1 MPYQLKSALNIMLKP
16 KLILLTLVALLTT
29 SIASSQEINSLH
41 DSLTNELEKAK
52 IPEEQ
57 IKILYDLFD
66 ISLRRDEMQST
77 GFKIYDIAHKT
88 NNVPVQIDIL
98 KQLANLYLR
107 NDSILVEIRSRIM
120 ALPESDDQKE
130 ALAFVNIRRV
140 LSQLWYADE
149 YTRQMR
155 LSKIIKNYS
164 DNKPTDIYE
173 QIERVFSMLIFLGF
187 DTNNELTSQNIVKL
201 KILIDKLPE
210 RHYALRNML
219 YTMAAIMYT
228 QNENPEKAVEVERKL
243 LNIMSS
249 LSKKY
254 KQEGRKYRNFADS
267 YYNSY
272 RRLLSNYPALT
283 LDEVN
288 HYYAQILRMAEES
301 PRIKLNLEIDPRP
314 KAYYL
319 LAHERY
325 DEAIPM
331 LKKIKEDPRNSTL
344 RLPLLKA
351 IRHAAAQIGD
361 SATIRNSAMEY
372 CDLLENYIKLN
383 AADHYK
389 ELQILYDLENL
400 RSKNNN
406 LEIEKRETEI
416 EFHRNWIIT
425 GIGAIILLLAILLIV
440 YKSYVKTKS
449 LTLKLES
456 SNEMLRKERD
466 NLEKAK
472 KELVKSADLAINAEQ
487 QKNDFINNIS
497 HEIKQPLDAIVEY
510 SQLIVDNTRNGN
522 KHLDNFASM
531 VSLNSDLLMT
541 LVNDILDTSML
552 ENGKMTINVRPASV
566 NQICTMAIN
575 STAKLVNKN
584 VTLKYLNENDPD
596 RPIFT
601 DQQRVEQ
608 VLLNL
613 ISNAAKFTSE
623 GSITLEYDINTLKHE
638 LRFIVTDTGIGIP
651 KGKEE
656 TIFKRFEKLDP
667 YAQGTGLG
675 LHISR
680 LIAQLLGGSIR
691 LDTTYHS
698 GARFIFTIPTDR
710 RNSSL

>member
-1 MPYQLKSALNIMLKP
+1 MLKP

-41 DSLTNELEKAK
+41 DSLTNELEKTK

-107 NDSILVEIRSRIM
+107 NDSILVEIRSHIM

-254 KQEGRKYRNFADS
+254 EQEGRKYRNFADS

-272 RRLLSNYPALT
+272 RRLLSN
-283 LDEVN
+283 
-288 HYYAQILRMAEES
+288 
-301 PRIKLNLEIDPRP
+301 
-314 KAYYL
+314 
-319 LAHERY
+319 
-325 DEAIPM
+325 
-331 LKKIKEDPRNSTL
+331 
-344 RLPLLKA
+344 
-351 IRHAAAQIGD
+351 
-361 SATIRNSAMEY
+361 
-372 CDLLENYIKLN
+372 
-383 AADHYK
+383 
-389 ELQILYDLENL
+389 
-400 RSKNNN
+400 
-406 LEIEKRETEI
+406 
-416 EFHRNWIIT
+416 
-425 GIGAIILLLAILLIV
+425 
-440 YKSYVKTKS
+440 
-449 LTLKLES
+449 
-456 SNEMLRKERD
+456 
-466 NLEKAK
+466 
-472 KELVKSADLAINAEQ
+472 
-487 QKNDFINNIS
+487 
-497 HEIKQPLDAIVEY
+497 
-510 SQLIVDNTRNGN
+510 
-522 KHLDNFASM
+522 
-531 VSLNSDLLMT
+531 
-541 LVNDILDTSML
+541 
-552 ENGKMTINVRPASV
+552 
-566 NQICTMAIN
+566 
-575 STAKLVNKN
+575 
-584 VTLKYLNENDPD
+584 
-596 RPIFT
+596 
-601 DQQRVEQ
+601 
-608 VLLNL
+608 
-613 ISNAAKFTSE
+613 
-623 GSITLEYDINTLKHE
+623 
-638 LRFIVTDTGIGIP
+638 
-651 KGKEE
+651 
-656 TIFKRFEKLDP
+656 
-667 YAQGTGLG
+667 
-675 LHISR
+675 
-680 LIAQLLGGSIR
+680 
-691 LDTTYHS
+691 
-698 GARFIFTIPTDR
+698 
-710 RNSSL
+710 